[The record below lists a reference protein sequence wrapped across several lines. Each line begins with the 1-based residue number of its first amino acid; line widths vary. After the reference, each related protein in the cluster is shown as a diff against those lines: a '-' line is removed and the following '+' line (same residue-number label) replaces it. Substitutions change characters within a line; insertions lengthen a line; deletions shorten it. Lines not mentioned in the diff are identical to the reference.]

1 MTTPPGVRGPGQGN
15 ATPMSTRMP
24 RSGSSPWLAWSDDG
38 PWRAVLHHAWGIF
51 GVGDAHGRVLW
62 VSPSVEAVLGYRPE
76 ELVGSR
82 GSDLVHPDDLERV
95 TGAYS
100 ALVERGTT
108 PRPFTVRCQH
118 RSTEWRHL
126 ELVFTNRLDDPA
138 VGGVVVNARDVT
150 DRVQAEAA
158 ASSPALFR
166 QVADSAPVMMWMT
179 DTSGGV
185 VFFNQRWY
193 ELTGRGAEQE
203 LGHGW
208 HAGLHPDD
216 RERVASALRDRFG
229 NREPYEIDYRVR
241 TADGS
246 YRRVVDVG
254 VPRYDV
260 EGRFAGHVGTVI
272 DMTDRI
278 EAEAARRLSESRF
291 RALVQNSHDLVSI
304 YDDQGR
310 FVFASPSHSR
320 VLGYAPEELLG
331 QPAIDLLHPSEREA
345 VAQSFAEQLLIT
357 GIPVPVEHRI
367 RHRDGS
373 WRWIEAV
380 AILLTHE
387 PGIGGI
393 LVNARDVTDR
403 RRAEQLGADE
413 ARLLEGIARGAPL
426 STTLDAVAAFVER
439 WIDDAKAVVAIADD
453 DRVLHVAAAPNLDA
467 ACVDALEGFSIPAD
481 FGSVPDVVLRRAI
494 EPRGPE
500 WPSTT
505 LAEHGFASWWGIPV
519 GDAGHGL
526 HLGAVLALR
535 SDQVEPASNDRRL
548 LEVAASVT
556 AIAVEQ
562 DRSQAR
568 LAYQARHDALTGLPN
583 REQALER
590 LRRMGR
596 HERHGGSDVAV
607 MFLDLDRL
615 KVLNDSIGHDAGD
628 RLLVSMG
635 HRLAAA
641 LRPGDLAARFGGDEF
656 VVVCEQLAGVD
667 DALALADRLLQV
679 AREPYELDGTEVVVT
694 VSIGIAMAD
703 GRPPEALLRDADAA
717 MYRAKEK
724 GRDRVE
730 VFDTQLREEV
740 VARLDTERELRH
752 ALEHGGLV
760 LHYQPVVSLQDGAFA
775 GFEAL
780 LRWEHPQRGLL
791 TPDDFLTVAEESG
804 LMRPIGEWVRGQ
816 VFATTAGWHR
826 QHPEWGRFVTST
838 NVSAAELSDPQL
850 ATTIAK
856 AVLDSDLDPS
866 LLSFEITER
875 LLVQDAEAAR
885 SLFAELRELGVL
897 LALDDFGTGYSPLVH
912 LKEFPVD
919 SVKID
924 RGFVHGLG
932 TDPFDDAIVAAVVE
946 LAQQLELS
954 SVALG
959 VETPDQAHRL
969 QAAGCNRGQGS
980 WFSAPLPPAL
990 AEAWATRHVNGS
1002 AGTTAP

>member
-1 MTTPPGVRGPGQGN
+1 MT
-15 ATPMSTRMP
+15 TRMP
-24 RSGSSPWLAWSDDG
+24 RSGPSPWLAWSEDG
-38 PWRAVLHHAWGIF
+38 PWRTVLHHAWGIV
-51 GVGDAHGRVLW
+51 GVGDARGRVLW
-62 VSPSVEAVLGYRPE
+62 VSPSVEAVLGYRPD
-76 ELVGSR
+76 ELVGTR

-95 TGAYS
+95 TGAYR
-100 ALVERGTT
+100 ALVEQRTASG
-108 PRPFTVRCQH
+108 PFTVRCQH

-126 ELVFTNRLDDPA
+126 ELVFTNRLGAPA
-138 VGGVVVNARDVT
+138 VDGVVVNARDVT
-150 DRVQAEAA
+150 DRVAAEAA

-185 VFFNQRWY
+185 VFFNHRWY
-193 ELTGRGAEQE
+193 ELTGRGPEQE

-246 YRRVVDVG
+246 HRQVVDVG
-254 VPRYDV
+254 VPRYDS

-272 DMTDRI
+272 DMTDRV

-291 RALVQNSHDLVSI
+291 RALVQNSPDLVSI

-310 FVFASPSHSR
+310 FVFASPSHTR
-320 VLGYAPEELLG
+320 VLGYAPDELLG

-345 VAQSFAEQLLIT
+345 VAQVFAEQLLIT
-357 GIPVPVEHRI
+357 GIPAPIEHRI

-373 WRWIEAV
+373 WRWIESV
-380 AILLTHE
+380 AILLTDE

-393 LVNARDVTDR
+393 LVSARDVTDR
-403 RRAEQLGADE
+403 RRAELLAADE
-413 ARLLEGIARGAPL
+413 GRILEGIARGAPL
-426 STTLDAVAAFVER
+426 RTTLEAVANFVER

-453 DRVLHVAAAPNLDA
+453 ERVLHVAAAPNLEA
-467 ACVDALEGFSIPAD
+467 ACVDALEGFRIPAD
-481 FGSVPDVVLRRAI
+481 LGSVPDVVLRRTI
-494 EPRGPE
+494 QPRGPA

-505 LAEHGFASWWGIPV
+505 LAQHGFQTWWGVPV
-519 GDAGHGL
+519 GDAGNGL

-535 SDQVEPASNDRRL
+535 TDDAEPEASDKRL

-568 LAYQARHDALTGLPN
+568 LAHQARHDALTGLPN
-583 REQALER
+583 REQALDR
-590 LRRMGR
+590 LRRIGR
-596 HERHGGSDVAV
+596 HERRGGPDVAV
-607 MFLDLDRL
+607 MFLDLDRF
-615 KVLNDSIGHDAGD
+615 KVLNDSVGHDAGD

-635 HRLAAA
+635 QRLAEA
-641 LRPGDLAARFGGDEF
+641 LRPGDLVARFGGDEF
-656 VVVCEQLAGVD
+656 VVVGEQLDGVD
-667 DALALADRLLQV
+667 DAVALAERLLQV
-679 AREPYELDGTEVVVT
+679 AREPYALDGTEVVVT

-703 GRPPEALLRDADAA
+703 GRAPEALLRDADAA

-730 VFDTQLREEV
+730 VFDTQLREDV

-760 LHYQPVVSLQDGAFA
+760 LHYQPVVALGTGDFT

-780 LRWEHPQRGLL
+780 LRWEHPSRGLL
-791 TPDDFLTVAEESG
+791 APADFLHVAEESG
-804 LMRPIGEWVRGQ
+804 LMRPIGEWVRGE
-816 VFATTAGWHR
+816 VCRTAATWHR
-826 QHPEWGRFVTST
+826 HHPDWGPFVTSI
-838 NVSAAELSDPQL
+838 NVSAVELSDPRL
-850 ATTIAK
+850 ATNIAK
-856 AVLDSDLDPS
+856 TVLDSDLDPA

-875 LLVQDAEAAR
+875 LLLRDAEAAHA
-885 SLFAELRELGVL
+885 LFDELRELGVL

-912 LKEFPVD
+912 LKQFPVD
-919 SVKID
+919 MVKID
-924 RGFVHGLG
+924 RGFVQGLG
-932 TDPFDDAIVAAVVE
+932 TDPFDDAIVEAVVD
-946 LAQQLELS
+946 LAHQLELS
-954 SVALG
+954 SVAMG
-959 VETPDQAHRL
+959 VETPAQADRL
-969 QAAGCNRGQGS
+969 QGVGCMRAQGH
-980 WFSAPLPPAL
+980 WFAAPLPAAL
-990 AEAWATRHVNGS
+990 AETWAARRTARPSDAAAGGEPSPNG
-1002 AGTTAP
+1002 A